1 MPAHALCMVNI
12 STVTAVWSGFTGSPG
27 YTLFRFAELDSGA
40 KLNAAGA
47 AMRAFLS
54 TIGTHMASGAGAW
67 TIQVQG
73 LVQHHELASGDLVGE
88 ATMGTVPTVITG
100 SGTAGTAYAGGSG
113 AVVNWTTG
121 ATHNGR
127 KVRGRTFLVPL
138 LSTAFS
144 NDGTIQTTLITSLT
158 TAGGVL
164 VNDANSDF
172 GVYSRYWDKKPGDPP
187 IDVPPKQTGGSFM
200 PATGVFVPDRAAQLR
215 TRRS

>member
-1 MPAHALCMVNI
+1 MVNI
-12 STVTAVWSGFTGSPG
+12 STVTAIWSGFTGSPG
-27 YTLFRFAELDSGA
+27 YTLFRFAELDTGA

-54 TIGTHMASGAGAW
+54 TIATSMASGASAW

-73 LVQHHELASGDLVGE
+73 LVQHHDIGTGNLQGE
-88 ATMGTVPTVITG
+88 STMGTVPNVITG
-100 SGTAGTAYAGGSG
+100 SGTAGQAYAGGSG
-113 AVVNWTTG
+113 AVVHWTTG

-127 KVRGRTFLVPL
+127 KIRGRTFLVPL
-138 LSTAFS
+138 LLGAFS
-144 NDGTIQTTLITSLT
+144 ADGTITTGLITSLT

-164 VNDANSDF
+164 IGDANTDF

-187 IDVPPKQTGGSFM
+187 ADVPPKQTGGGFT
-200 PATGVFVPDRAAQLR
+200 PATGIYVPDRAAQLR